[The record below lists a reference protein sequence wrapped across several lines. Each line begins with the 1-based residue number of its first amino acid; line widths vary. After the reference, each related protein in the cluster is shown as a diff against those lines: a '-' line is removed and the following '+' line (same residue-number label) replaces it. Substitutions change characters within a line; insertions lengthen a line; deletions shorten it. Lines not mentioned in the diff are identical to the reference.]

1 MNKYDV
7 IFKNPRGS
15 IERKRKLLTLIR
27 KNLENYSGRHISIKE
42 CLSKAGALTT
52 DLILYQNSGNQVSD
66 NDRDSIFIVTV
77 NYYAM
82 LYMQLFTGN
91 FTVEKRHTYQ
101 QITKLVED
109 VLKETDESSGLKT
122 DDLTEAIYTSREF
135 SKQIV
140 DIYYRAGS
148 DGCQKYLTASIYSIL
163 LPGNGYQA
171 VDREKIGAAIM
182 ELDADKFLN
191 GSSGIAKTRA

>member
-1 MNKYDV
+1 MNKFDAA
-7 IFKNPRGS
+7 FKRPKKS

-27 KNLENYSGRHISIKE
+27 KNLENYSSRHISIKE
-42 CLSKAGALTT
+42 CLSKAGSLTT
-52 DLILYQNSGNQVSD
+52 DLILYHNAENEVTDSA
-66 NDRDSIFIVTV
+66 RDSIFIVTV

-91 FTVEKRHTYQ
+91 FTVEKRHTYK
-101 QITKLVED
+101 QIITLVED
-109 VLKETDESSGLKT
+109 VLKETDKNSGLKT
-122 DDLTEAIYTSREF
+122 DDINEAMYTSREF
-135 SKQIV
+135 SKQMV

-171 VDREKIGAAIM
+171 VDREKIDTAIIA
-182 ELDADKFLN
+182 LDADKFLN
-191 GSSGIAKTRA
+191 GSSGIANTGA